1 MYICTPYIYTYTIYI
16 HTLYI
21 LYILYIYSLYYNYG
35 LCVYIYIL
43 CTYTHTYYIYAH
55 IPLKTSRYL
64 EMSRHMIW
72 SRDPVFPRFYL
83 LEDHRP
89 FFWSDLEFVQILVL
103 HWASL
108 QLLVCWLAT
117 RPASSMTIS
126 TKSKSQ
132 QPSYGE
138 MM

>member
-1 MYICTPYIYTYTIYI
+1 MYTIYI
-16 HTLYI
+16 HI
-21 LYILYIYSLYYNYG
+21 HYIYTHYIYYIYYISTVYITIMD
-35 LCVYIYIL
+35 CVCIYIL